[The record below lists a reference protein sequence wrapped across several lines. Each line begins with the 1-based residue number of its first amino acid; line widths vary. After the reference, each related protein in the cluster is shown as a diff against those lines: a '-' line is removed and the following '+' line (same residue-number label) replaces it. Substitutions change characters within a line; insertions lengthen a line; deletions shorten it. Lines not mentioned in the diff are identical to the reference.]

1 MFKNDKARQLVKILA
16 IVCIA
21 VASIAGIFSALVA
34 WTNKELDK
42 CFDTLFDNM
51 DYM

>member
-1 MFKNDKARQLVKILA
+1 MFKNDKVRQLVKILTIA
-16 IVCIA
+16 CIA
-21 VASIAGIFSALVA
+21 AVSIVGIFSALVA